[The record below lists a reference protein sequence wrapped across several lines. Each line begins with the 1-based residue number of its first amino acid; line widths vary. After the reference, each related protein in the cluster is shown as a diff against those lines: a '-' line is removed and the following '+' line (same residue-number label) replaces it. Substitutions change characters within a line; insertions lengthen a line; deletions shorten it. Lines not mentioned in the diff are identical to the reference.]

1 MRQQLT
7 LPLLP
12 LLLLLLSLLLLL
24 LHATANAV
32 VHVFLNGQ
40 LLPQLYMRVCDDG
53 VCVFPDGSLQPPLEA
68 TKHMHPVPGVNAL
81 RFEVCHGCTS

>member
-1 MRQQLT
+1 
-7 LPLLP
+7 
-12 LLLLLLSLLLLL
+12 
-24 LHATANAV
+24 

-81 RFEVCHGCTS
+81 RFEVRTATHIHALLQFAHRDIQ